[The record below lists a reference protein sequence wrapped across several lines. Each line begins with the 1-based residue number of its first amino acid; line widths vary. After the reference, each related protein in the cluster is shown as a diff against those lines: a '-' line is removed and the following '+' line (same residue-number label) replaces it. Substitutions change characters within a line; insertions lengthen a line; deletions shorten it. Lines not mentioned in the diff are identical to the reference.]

1 MADTTT
7 TNYGLVKP
15 EVGASQDTWGTKI
28 NNNLDGLDSLLSGGT
43 AITGLLINDWITH
56 AGDTNTKIGFPVAD
70 TFTVQTNG
78 LERIRVDVSGNLL
91 VATSSPQDFNVA
103 TTPGMTLYQFGA
115 LNVSR
120 SDGHG
125 LGVQRSTSD
134 GAVAIFHR
142 GTSAVGSISVTA
154 TATTYN
160 TSSDPRLKDN
170 IRPVEGAYE
179 RLMALLPSD
188 YEWIVNGQ
196 LGRGFIAPQ
205 FQAIYPAAVTGTPGE
220 TDGNGNPVYQQLDMS
235 HAIPDIVAVL
245 QDAMR
250 RIAALE
256 AQG

>member
-28 NNNLDGLDSLLSGGT
+28 NDNLDDLDSLLSGGT
-43 AITGLLINDWITH
+43 AITGLLI
-56 AGDTNTKIGFPVAD
+56 
-70 TFTVQTNG
+70 Q
-78 LERIRVDVSGNLL
+78 GNLL
-91 VATSSPQDFNVA
+91 AGR
-103 TTPGMTLYQFGA
+103 TTPINTATGTDPGLTLYPFGA
-115 LNVSR
+115 LVASR
-120 SDGHG
+120 SAEPS
-125 LGVQRSTSD
+125 LVLQRSTSD
-134 GAVAIFHR
+134 GFIAQFAR
-142 GTSAVGSISVTA
+142 DTAGVGSISVT
-154 TATTYN
+154 TTGTTYN

-170 IRPVEGAYE
+170 IRPVEGAFE
-179 RLMALLPSD
+179 RLMALLPSEYD
-188 YEWIVNGQ
+188 WIVNGQ

-220 TDGNGNPVYQQLDMS
+220 TDGVGNPVYQQIDMS

-256 AQG
+256 AGS